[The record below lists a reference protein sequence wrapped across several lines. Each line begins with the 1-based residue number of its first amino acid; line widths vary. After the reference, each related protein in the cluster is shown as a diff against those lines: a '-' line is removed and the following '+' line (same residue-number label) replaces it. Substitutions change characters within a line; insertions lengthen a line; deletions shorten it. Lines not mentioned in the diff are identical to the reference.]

1 MMFSEPKSYASIQ
14 DPERLVG
21 AFIAEAV
28 DARAS
33 DLFWI
38 PASDRYDACYRSE
51 GRLQTAVTTHGDW
64 NYNPALR
71 AALRQDV
78 KTLVIGE
85 MRDREIIETTLDAAL
100 SGHRVITT
108 SHAGDIPGV
117 YTRRLHQGMKPF
129 LVASAIT
136 GVVSQRLLPLQD
148 GSGLTPVAAVLE
160 PDASWRSLVMEKPS
174 LTRLR
179 DEIRNYPIP
188 DLVDSAKHLASE
200 GLVSETEFESL
211 RDSLC

>member
-1 MMFSEPKSYASIQ
+1 M
-14 DPERLVG
+14 
-21 AFIAEAV
+21 
-28 DARAS
+28 
-33 DLFWI
+33 
-38 PASDRYDACYRSE
+38 
-51 GRLQTAVTTHGDW
+51 
-64 NYNPALR
+64 
-71 AALRQDV
+71 
-78 KTLVIGE
+78 
-85 MRDREIIETTLDAAL
+85 
-100 SGHRVITT
+100 
-108 SHAGDIPGV
+108 AGD
-117 YTRRLHQGMKPF
+117 TRRLHQGMEPF

-148 GSGLTPVAAVLE
+148 GSDLTPVAPVLE

-174 LTRLR
+174 LTRIR